1 MKNCHQKYDSPQV
14 RQGSVVFED
23 LQRAEPYIRSL
34 WLHFRHH
41 HQRVASGNYTDQAN
55 ITSGSTF
62 AVHTSHAP
70 LNFSCK
76 LRPCL
81 SPSLSGLPAI
91 SHGLGLPSAITS
103 ARSADYFHSPKPR
116 KSERLIHTCTFLSR
130 VRLVCWLTSNLDMPH
145 DPRLGCCTYCRSCC
159 RPCRHIVAIPIA
171 PASRHVFIKFA
182 CKISSTPSSTLHNS
196 STTAQRATEFL
207 CTVKTACQ
215 KLSVHL
221 MKRRLELSALGKR
234 HRALS

>member
-1 MKNCHQKYDSPQV
+1 MRCREDDVTRFTVAHAMRDS
-14 RQGSVVFED
+14 
-23 LQRAEPYIRSL
+23 APYAREVLFDAMVSPLLHASL
-34 WLHFRHH
+34 RL
-41 HQRVASGNYTDQAN
+41 
-55 ITSGSTF
+55 
-62 AVHTSHAP
+62 
-70 LNFSCK
+70 L
-76 LRPCL
+76 
-81 SPSLSGLPAI
+81 SLSGAPGHSTLPRAALRRDQL
-91 SHGLGLPSAITS
+91 SNLELSPPNPLDYDARCSAVKANAS
-103 ARSADYFHSPKPR
+103 
-116 KSERLIHTCTFLSR
+116 FLSR